1 MVTSV
6 IKLKDNDSDFKKL
19 KELYDRTALVFLGC
33 LVDEIDLYSDW
44 IVEQG
49 SEFINRQV
57 YHLTG
62 NTLNNFY
69 KKMFPKED
77 LLDTNSFNPNLNI
90 LIYDF
95 NDITN
100 SSNLILARFQ
110 IGGRWLS
117 DVIDNMHDYGSW

>member
-1 MVTSV
+1 MTTNV
-6 IKLKDNDSDFKKL
+6 IELKNNDSDFKKL
-19 KELYDRTALVFLGC
+19 KELYDRAALVFLGC

-62 NTLNNFY
+62 DTLNNFY
-69 KKMFPKED
+69 KKMFPKAV

-100 SSNLILARFQ
+100 SSNLILSRFQ